1 MFTTNVAHGHSSGAC
16 GSHSASCARA
26 TAPTAAGEDR
36 RELAWVE
43 RHRHSSFTVR
53 RKLPASRHLPTNP
66 QWRPVAADSP
76 GMDGHAC
83 DYRALLERTPAITY
97 LADFGEDYALR
108 YISPQVEELLGFP
121 PADWL
126 GSPMFWVERL
136 HPDDRERVLAEAETS
151 IAESRGLD
159 LEYRMLRRDGR
170 PVWLWERTTL
180 LRGPDRAPK
189 AVQGVMVEIT
199 ALKEAEAREAGIM
212 DAALDAIITI
222 DADGHVVDFNPAAER
237 IFGYSR
243 DEAVGSEMAE
253 MIVPPRLRAAHRAG
267 LAAAA
272 RGDGGKLVG
281 QRITLTA
288 QRADGREFPA
298 ELTITRLHS
307 AGRAVF
313 TGHLRDVTDR
323 EQAEASLRHLA
334 YHDPLTGLA
343 NRAQLEEHLNRALA
357 RAQRAGTA
365 VALLY
370 IDLDRF
376 KLVNDSFGHTV
387 GDEILRLAGRRM
399 EGTLRAGDLL
409 ARHGGD
415 EFLVLL
421 TDLEIEPRR
430 AARAVARKLVDAL
443 REPFTISDL
452 EFQIEGTVG
461 ISIFPEDADS
471 ADALLRHAD
480 AAMYDGKGSGAVTLY
495 TAPADDPRGRL
506 SLTRELRRA
515 LGNEELELHYQP
527 IFALDD
533 GRPVGAEALLRW
545 HHPERGLVGPG
556 EFIGVAEE
564 SGLIEPMGEWVV
576 EALCRQA
583 RAWADEGL
591 ALDLSFNVSL
601 RQMRSRR
608 LTTTVADCVAMYG
621 LDPSRLVAEITES
634 ATMQEPDRVERTLAQ
649 FHEIGVRLAID
660 DFGAGF
666 SSLGRLEQMPVDI
679 LKIDRSFLGRLDTDG
694 RGAAIVG
701 TIIQL
706 ADALGME
713 AVAEGIETEAQR
725 ALLVERGCRL
735 GQGYLLARPMPA
747 PALTALLSGELPAW
761 ST

>member
-1 MFTTNVAHGHSSGAC
+1 
-16 GSHSASCARA
+16 
-26 TAPTAAGEDR
+26 
-36 RELAWVE
+36 
-43 RHRHSSFTVR
+43 
-53 RKLPASRHLPTNP
+53 
-66 QWRPVAADSP
+66 
-76 GMDGHAC
+76 
-83 DYRALLERTPAITY
+83 
-97 LADFGEDYALR
+97 
-108 YISPQVEELLGFP
+108 
-121 PADWL
+121 
-126 GSPMFWVERL
+126 
-136 HPDDRERVLAEAETS
+136 
-151 IAESRGLD
+151 
-159 LEYRMLRRDGR
+159 
-170 PVWLWERTTL
+170 
-180 LRGPDRAPK
+180 
-189 AVQGVMVEIT
+189 
-199 ALKEAEAREAGIM
+199 
-212 DAALDAIITI
+212 
-222 DADGHVVDFNPAAER
+222 
-237 IFGYSR
+237 
-243 DEAVGSEMAE
+243 
-253 MIVPPRLRAAHRAG
+253 
-267 LAAAA
+267 
-272 RGDGGKLVG
+272 
-281 QRITLTA
+281 
-288 QRADGREFPA
+288 
-298 ELTITRLHS
+298 
-307 AGRAVF
+307 
-313 TGHLRDVTDR
+313 
-323 EQAEASLRHLA
+323 
-334 YHDPLTGLA
+334 
-343 NRAQLEEHLNRALA
+343 
-357 RAQRAGTA
+357 
-365 VALLY
+365 
-370 IDLDRF
+370 
-376 KLVNDSFGHTV
+376 
-387 GDEILRLAGRRM
+387 
-399 EGTLRAGDLL
+399 
-409 ARHGGD
+409 
-415 EFLVLL
+415 
-421 TDLEIEPRR
+421 
-430 AARAVARKLVDAL
+430 
-443 REPFTISDL
+443 
-452 EFQIEGTVG
+452 
-461 ISIFPEDADS
+461 
-471 ADALLRHAD
+471 
-480 AAMYDGKGSGAVTLY
+480 MYDGKGSGAVTLY